1 MGTKSKARILI
12 IDDEEVV
19 IDSCTQIL
27 RGSHYNLA
35 TAMNGDQGL
44 KLVSE
49 FQPDLVFVDLKMPG
63 ISGFEVLERIR
74 DLDPNIVTIVIT
86 GYATVSSAV
95 EAMKNGAYDFLP
107 KPFTPDEFR
116 LITQRGLDRR
126 RLVLET
132 ITLRKE
138 KEMLRENF
146 AAIVSHELKSPLG
159 AVQQNLFVLEYE
171 LEDKLN
177 EEQKEKIERMKSKI
191 NDLINLI
198 HTWLRV
204 ISVDVKK
211 LQESFKPTS
220 IPAVISKAVEN
231 VQPQAIRKNIEIVPT
246 VQEPLRLVNGDEGTL
261 VEVVGNILGNGIKFS
276 REGSR
281 ILIKAEEKENTLIIS
296 IADTGIGIS
305 KEDLPFIFEDFY
317 TGDTGQVVEK
327 SSGLGLAIAKRIVE
341 AHNGSISVESELGR
355 GSTLRSAYQFRRI
368 EILPQFVQVGSN
380 RLVAPVRRDFHVL
393 SRWL

>member
-1 MGTKSKARILI
+1 MEIMAKAKILI

-19 IDSCTQIL
+19 IDSCAQIL

-44 KLVSE
+44 KLVTE
-49 FQPDLVFVDLKMPG
+49 FQPDLVYVDLKMPG
-63 ISGFEVLERIR
+63 ISGLEVLERIR
-74 DLDPNIVTIVIT
+74 ELDSNIVTIVIT

-116 LITQRGLDRR
+116 MITQRGLDRR
-126 RLVLET
+126 RLGLET
-132 ITLRKE
+132 ILLRRE

-146 AAIVSHELKSPLG
+146 AAIVSHELKSPLA
-159 AVQQNLFVLEYE
+159 AVQQNLFGLEFE
-171 LEDKLN
+171 LEDKLD
-177 EEQKEKIERMKSKI
+177 EEQKEKIARMKSKI

-220 IPAVISKAVEN
+220 IAAVIAKAVEN
-231 VQPQAIRKNIEIVPT
+231 VQPQAIRKNIEIVPS
-246 VQEPLRLVNGDEGTL
+246 VQEPLNLVNGDEGTL

-281 ILIKAEEKENTLIIS
+281 ILVKAEEKDKAITVTIFDS
-296 IADTGIGIS
+296 GIGIS
-305 KEDLPFIFEDFY
+305 KEDLPYIFEDFY
-317 TGDTGQVVEK
+317 TGDTGEVVEK
-327 SSGLGLAIAKRIVE
+327 SSGLGLAISKRIVE
-341 AHNGSISVESELGR
+341 AHNGSIAVESELGK
-355 GSTLRSAYQFRRI
+355 GSTFTI
-368 EILPQFVQVGSN
+368 CLPVK
-380 RLVAPVRRDFHVL
+380 
-393 SRWL
+393 

>member
-246 VQEPLRLVNGDEGTL
+246 VQEPLRLVNGDEG
-261 VEVVGNILGNGIKFS
+261 
-276 REGSR
+276 
-281 ILIKAEEKENTLIIS
+281 
-296 IADTGIGIS
+296 
-305 KEDLPFIFEDFY
+305 
-317 TGDTGQVVEK
+317 
-327 SSGLGLAIAKRIVE
+327 
-341 AHNGSISVESELGR
+341 
-355 GSTLRSAYQFRRI
+355 
-368 EILPQFVQVGSN
+368 
-380 RLVAPVRRDFHVL
+380 
-393 SRWL
+393 

>member
-1 MGTKSKARILI
+1 MATKFKILI
-12 IDDEEVV
+12 IDDEEV
-19 IDSCTQIL
+19 ILDSCTLIL
-27 RGSHYNLA
+27 ASGNYQLA
-35 TAMNGDQGL
+35 TAKNGNLGL
-44 KLVSE
+44 ELVKE
-49 FQPDLVFVDLKMPG
+49 FQPDLVYVDLKMPG
-63 ISGFEVLERIR
+63 ISGLEVLEKIR
-74 DLDPNIVTIVIT
+74 DLDPNIVSIVIT

-171 LEDKLN
+171 LEDKLS
-177 EEQKEKIERMKSKI
+177 EEQKDKIERMKSKI

-211 LQESFKPTS
+211 LQESFKPIS
-220 IPAVISKAVEN
+220 IPTVISKAVEN

-246 VQEPLRLVNGDEGTL
+246 VQEPLSLINGDEGTL
-261 VEVVGNILGNGIKFS
+261 VEVVGNILGNGVKFS
-276 REGSR
+276 REGSP
-281 ILIKAEEKENTLIIS
+281 ILIKTEEKENTLIIS

-305 KEDLPFIFEDFY
+305 KEDLPYIFEDFY
-317 TGDTGQVVEK
+317 TGDTGPIVEK

-341 AHNGSISVESELGR
+341 AHNGSISVESELGK
-355 GSTLRSAYQFRRI
+355 GTTFT
-368 EILPQFVQVGSN
+368 ILLPVQ
-380 RLVAPVRRDFHVL
+380 
-393 SRWL
+393 

>member
-35 TAMNGDQGL
+35 AAMNGDQGL

-341 AHNGSISVESELGR
+341 AHNGSISVESELGQ
-355 GSTLRSAYQFRRI
+355 GSTFTI
-368 EILPQFVQVGSN
+368 CLPVQSY
-380 RLVAPVRRDFHVL
+380 A
-393 SRWL
+393 

>member
-1 MGTKSKARILI
+1 MEIKSKAKILI

-19 IDSCTQIL
+19 IDSCAQIL

-44 KLVSE
+44 KLVTE
-49 FQPDLVFVDLKMPG
+49 FQPDLVYVDLKMPG
-63 ISGFEVLERIR
+63 ISGLEVLERIR
-74 DLDPNIVTIVIT
+74 ELDPNIVTIVIT

-116 LITQRGLDRR
+116 MITQRGLDRR

-132 ITLRKE
+132 ILLRRE

-159 AVQQNLFVLEYE
+159 AVQQNLFALEYE
-171 LEDKLN
+171 IEDKLN
-177 EEQKEKIERMKSKI
+177 EEQKEKIGRMKSKI

-211 LQESFKPTS
+211 LQESFQPTS
-220 IPAVISKAVEN
+220 IPAVIAKAIEN
-231 VQPQAIRKNIEIVPT
+231 VQPQAIRKNIEIET
-246 VQEPLRLVNGDEGTL
+246 SVQEPLNLVNGDEGTL

-281 ILIKAEEKENTLIIS
+281 ILVKADEKDKTLTITIS
-296 IADTGIGIS
+296 DSGIGIS
-305 KEDLPFIFEDFY
+305 KDDHPYIFEEFY
-317 TGDTGQVVEK
+317 TGDTGQSVEK
-327 SSGLGLAIAKRIVE
+327 SRGLGLAISKRIVE
-341 AHNGSISVESELGR
+341 AHNGSICVESELGK
-355 GSTLRSAYQFRRI
+355 GSTFTI
-368 EILPQFVQVGSN
+368 CLPV
-380 RLVAPVRRDFHVL
+380 P
-393 SRWL
+393 

>member
-1 MGTKSKARILI
+1 MATKYRILI
-12 IDDEEVV
+12 IDDEEV
-19 IDSCTQIL
+19 ILDSCTLIL
-27 RGSHYNLA
+27 AGGKYQLA
-35 TAMNGDQGL
+35 TAKNGNLGL
-44 KLVSE
+44 ELVKE

-63 ISGFEVLERIR
+63 ISGLEVLEKIR

-95 EAMKNGAYDFLP
+95 DAMKNGAYDFLP

-171 LEDKLN
+171 LEDKLS

-220 IPAVISKAVEN
+220 IPTVIAKAVEN

-261 VEVVGNILGNGIKFS
+261 VEVVGNILGNGVKFS
-276 REGSR
+276 RYKNLQR
-281 ILIKAEEKENTLIIS
+281 
-296 IADTGIGIS
+296 
-305 KEDLPFIFEDFY
+305 
-317 TGDTGQVVEK
+317 
-327 SSGLGLAIAKRIVE
+327 
-341 AHNGSISVESELGR
+341 
-355 GSTLRSAYQFRRI
+355 
-368 EILPQFVQVGSN
+368 
-380 RLVAPVRRDFHVL
+380 
-393 SRWL
+393 

>member
-1 MGTKSKARILI
+1 MATKYKILI
-12 IDDEEVV
+12 IDDEEV
-19 IDSCTQIL
+19 ILDSCTLIL
-27 RGSHYNLA
+27 ESGNYQLA
-35 TAMNGDQGL
+35 TARNGNLGL
-44 KLVSE
+44 ELVKE

-63 ISGFEVLERIR
+63 IPGLEVLEKIR
-74 DLDPNIVTIVIT
+74 DRDPNIVTIVIT

-95 EAMKNGAYDFLP
+95 EAMKIGAYDFLP
-107 KPFTPDEFR
+107 KPFGPDEFR

-132 ITLRKE
+132 ISLRRE

-159 AVQQNLFVLEYE
+159 AVQQNLFVLEDE
-171 LEDKLN
+171 LSDKLS
-177 EEQKEKIERMKSKI
+177 EEQKSKIERMKVKI

-211 LQESFKPTS
+211 LQESFQPTS
-220 IPAVISKAVEN
+220 IPAVISKAIEN

-246 VQEPLRLVNGDEGTL
+246 IQEPLRLVNGDEGTL
-261 VEVVGNILGNGIKFS
+261 VEVVGNILGNGVKFS

-281 ILIKAEEKENTLIIS
+281 ILIKAEEKENILIIS

-305 KEDLPFIFEDFY
+305 KEDLPYIFEDFY
-317 TGDTGQVVEK
+317 TGDTGQIVEK
-327 SSGLGLAIAKRIVE
+327 SSGLGLAISKRIVE
-341 AHNGSISVESELGR
+341 AHNGSISVESELGK
-355 GSTLRSAYQFRRI
+355 GTI
-368 EILPQFVQVGSN
+368 VTICLPVQSY
-380 RLVAPVRRDFHVL
+380 A
-393 SRWL
+393 